1 MSDYYGAYEDGARA
15 GYNRGVSRRARAIEK
30 AYPLSVRLSGTFE
43 DGTEFSYV
51 VPARE
56 SPETPGRG
64 EIRLSGT
71 FADGSPFSY
80 VTPSKE

>member
-1 MSDYYGAYEDGARA
+1 MSDYYGAYEDGAKA
-15 GYNRGVSRRARAIEK
+15 GYARGVSDRARAIGQ

-56 SPETPGRG
+56 SPEAPGRG
-64 EIRLSGT
+64 EVRLSGT

-80 VTPSKE
+80 VTPSEE